1 MVTAKQAAEARAALA
16 KKTAAKTPP
25 RRRRPQ
31 PEETSPT
38 KAAAVAPASGGCAS
52 GFARFLQCLL
62 QLASFAAVGGAA
74 YFVYADGGLR
84 VLLRLAPE
92 ESEEQADVCRV
103 PAQFDMQGTPTWYIT
118 GCAWAWAYPG
128 AALVLALTSV
138 WLLCKPP
145 NTTALYMTALLA
157 SSNAFI
163 ALITWQLHDLG
174 EEMHDSDTE
183 VATLEPPYAVPAFLA
198 LEGALT
204 LLYLFA
210 LVIGACCCKAKPAV
224 VAPGAAP
231 PSAARRA
238 AAAKEM
244 R

>member
-52 GFARFLQCLL
+52 GFARFLQWLL

-84 VLLRLAPE
+84 VLRLAPE

-128 AALVLALTSV
+128 AAALLALTSV

-163 ALITWQLHDLG
+163 A
-174 EEMHDSDTE
+174 
-183 VATLEPPYAVPAFLA
+183 
-198 LEGALT
+198 
-204 LLYLFA
+204 
-210 LVIGACCCKAKPAV
+210 
-224 VAPGAAP
+224 
-231 PSAARRA
+231 
-238 AAAKEM
+238 
-244 R
+244 